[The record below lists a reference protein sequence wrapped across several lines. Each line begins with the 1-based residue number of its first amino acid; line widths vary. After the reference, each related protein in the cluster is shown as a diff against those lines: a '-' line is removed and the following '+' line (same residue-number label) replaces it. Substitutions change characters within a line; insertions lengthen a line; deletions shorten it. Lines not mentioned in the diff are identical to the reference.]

1 MLRALFGSGSKR
13 EKVSKLLSFQNL
25 YIGLAPSE
33 TPAIFSL
40 LQALE
45 YVNGVYYPEGGFRE
59 VTSALVNIATAR
71 GVKILT
77 SHSVSSLD
85 IEGNNI
91 VRGCET
97 SEGFVPSDA
106 TILNIDAPE
115 AEARLIPNVKNQD
128 ARTIS
133 CRPSCGIVQ
142 LSFGLRRRLEALA
155 HHNLFLSAEPEEIVW
170 ESVMNPDSSKV
181 FNPKAFNFYVHA
193 PARTDPS
200 CCPANHDA
208 ITVLVPVTPLPDGHT
223 LTLKDQD
230 DLVATVREHVL
241 QRLQETCGEILKQDI
256 AVEMNRSPIAWHREF
271 GLFRGQA
278 FGLAHNLGQLSFL
291 RPAIQHPKIDNL
303 FRVGASTRPGNGVPL
318 SLVSGRLAA
327 ETAHR
332 HLQTRI
338 KQQ

>member
-1 MLRALFGSGSKR
+1 
-13 EKVSKLLSFQNL
+13 
-25 YIGLAPSE
+25 LAPSE

-45 YVNGVYYPEGGFRE
+45 FVNGIYYPEGGFQS

-77 SHSVSSLD
+77 SNSVSSLV
-85 IEGNNI
+85 IEGNKI
-91 VRGCET
+91 VSGCET
-97 SEGFVPSDA
+97 IAGFVPSDA
-106 TILNIDAPE
+106 TILNVDAPE
-115 AEARLIPNVKNQD
+115 AEARLLPDEKNRD
-128 ARTIS
+128 ARTLS

-142 LSFGLRRRLEALA
+142 LSFGLKRRLSSLA
-155 HHNLFLSAEPEEIVW
+155 HHNLFLSVEPEEVVW
-170 ESVMNPDSSKV
+170 ESILNPDSSKV

-200 CCPANHDA
+200 CCPADHDA
-208 ITVLVPVTPLPDGHT
+208 ITVLVPVTPLPNGH
-223 LTLKDQD
+223 TLKDQD

-241 QRLQETCGEILKQDI
+241 QRLGDSCGEIRKQDI
-256 AVEMNRSPIAWHREF
+256 ACEMNRSPITWHREF

-278 FGLAHNLGQLSFL
+278 FGLAHNLGQLSLL

-327 ETAHR
+327 ETAQR
-332 HLQTRI
+332 HFQTRI
-338 KQQ
+338 KQPHKQ